1 MSPDQVD
8 ISLGCLIIV
17 INVTFSAMPLFDFQ
31 CRKCGAVTE
40 VLKLGLGSEDSG
52 VICAQCGSDNTAKL
66 ISRVSFKV
74 ARRAK
79 YSDEFLH
86 HARGFLQTQKH
97 TAQSFADSKGS
108 EDART
113 FQLAEQI
120 GERID
125 RTLASQL
132 PTHKR

>member
-1 MSPDQVD
+1 
-8 ISLGCLIIV
+8 
-17 INVTFSAMPLFDFQ
+17 MPLFDFQ

-40 VLKLGLGSEDSG
+40 VLSLGGGSESH
-52 VICAQCGSDNTAKL
+52 VVTCAECGSDNTAKL
-66 ISRVSFKV
+66 ISAVSFKV

-86 HARGFLQTQKH
+86 HARGFLQTQKQ
-97 TAQSFADSKGS
+97 TAQCFADSKGS
-108 EDART
+108 EDSRT
-113 FQLAEQI
+113 FQLAERI

-132 PTHKR
+132 PVHKR

>member
-1 MSPDQVD
+1 
-8 ISLGCLIIV
+8 
-17 INVTFSAMPLFDFQ
+17 MPLFDFE

-40 VLKLGLGSEDSG
+40 VLKLSLGSDDSR

-66 ISRVSFKV
+66 VSRVSFKV
-74 ARRAK
+74 AKRAK

-86 HARGFLQTQKH
+86 HARGFLRTQKE

-113 FQLAEQI
+113 FRLAEQI